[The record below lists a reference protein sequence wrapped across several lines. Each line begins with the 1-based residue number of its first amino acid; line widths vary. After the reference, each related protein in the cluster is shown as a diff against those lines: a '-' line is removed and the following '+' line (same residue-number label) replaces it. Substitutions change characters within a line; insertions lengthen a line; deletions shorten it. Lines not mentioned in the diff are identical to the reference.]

1 MQVYINAQLGANLA
15 RGANMAGTD
24 PEAGVKNCDPNC
36 K

>member
-15 RGANMAGTD
+15 RVANMVGTN
-24 PEAGVKNCDPNC
+24 PGTGVKNWDPNC